1 MTAPFHSPREAARA
15 EQAPANPQGAGANPS
30 RAASAPARVRPAA
43 SSLAAGG
50 TPPAALLVAA
60 GGFSVHR
67 RLGPEVRPMPPHQR
81 EAVRAAQPARLLSRR
96 LLAAMTSEE
105 AATYRIARQARLS
118 IRDALRVAGRADLM
132 EPAE

>member
-15 EQAPANPQGAGANPS
+15 EQAPANPQGAGATPS
-30 RAASAPARVRPAA
+30 RAASAPARVRSA
-43 SSLAAGG
+43 SSLASSG
-50 TPPAALLVAA
+50 TPPAATSSAA

-105 AATYRIARQARLS
+105 AATFRMARQARLS
-118 IRDALRVAGRADLM
+118 IWDALRVAGRADLM